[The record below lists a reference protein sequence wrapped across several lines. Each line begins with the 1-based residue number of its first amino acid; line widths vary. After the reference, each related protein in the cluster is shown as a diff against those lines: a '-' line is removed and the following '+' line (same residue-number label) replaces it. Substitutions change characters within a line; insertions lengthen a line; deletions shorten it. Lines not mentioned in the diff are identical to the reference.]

1 MNEDRPEND
10 GGDSTSSPS
19 RWAIAPNSV
28 VNSLSQAINQNADRA
43 GNEDEAK
50 HERGRSVADILAEA
64 RRQDGRQ
71 PRRSRGHSKQSI
83 DDSTRVSAAA
93 LPPVSAPSHARSTPS
108 LSPKPASPA
117 DVPAA
122 TRQADPPRAAVR
134 ARVVPDFG
142 ESREMRPSPD
152 LGTTAPGTLVGFGGV
167 LLLIVITGVG
177 ALIDRII
184 SGQLGIITGI
194 ALWIG
199 TFLAA
204 LITRKRDLLSIIVAP
219 PIVYAAFGFLIV
231 LMSSKGLT
239 VTALA
244 GVAFVS
250 FPYMAI
256 GSGIAALVA
265 AVKLLTTR
273 TSERP

>member
-1 MNEDRPEND
+1 MNEERPEND
-10 GGDSTSSPS
+10 GGDSTPSSS

-28 VNSLSQAINQNADRA
+28 VNSLSQANSQNADRA

-64 RRQDGRQ
+64 RRQDGHQ
-71 PRRSRGHSKQSI
+71 PRRSRGRSKQSI

-93 LPPVSAPSHARSTPS
+93 LPPVSAPSHAPSTAS
-108 LSPKPASPA
+108 LGSNPAPPA
-117 DVPAA
+117 GVWAA
-122 TRQADPPRAAVR
+122 AKQADPPKAAVR
-134 ARVVPDFG
+134 ARVVPDLG

-184 SGQLGIITGI
+184 SGQLGIVTGI

-219 PIVYAAFGFLIV
+219 PIVYAAFGFLVV

-239 VTALA
+239 VTGLA

-265 AVKLLTTR
+265 AIKLLTTR
-273 TSERP
+273 TSERA

>member
-10 GGDSTSSPS
+10 RGDTTSSSS

-28 VNSLSQAINQNADRA
+28 VNSLSQAISQNADRA

-50 HERGRSVADILAEA
+50 RERGRSVADILAEA
-64 RRQDGRQ
+64 RRQDGHQ
-71 PRRSRGHSKQSI
+71 PRRSRGRSKQSI

-93 LPPVSAPSHARSTPS
+93 LPPVLAPSHAQSTPP
-108 LSPKPASPA
+108 LSSEPA
-117 DVPAA
+117 
-122 TRQADPPRAAVR
+122 PPAAVR
-134 ARVVPDFG
+134 AATKQVDPPKAAVRERVVPDLG

-239 VTALA
+239 VTGLA

-265 AVKLLTTR
+265 GIKLLTTR
-273 TSERP
+273 TSERA